1 MGTMDLLSNKFEA
14 YIEDKIIDCE
24 IPSYIKDNINKKF
37 KLRQYQIESQSVLGY
52 YIEKYKNK
60 VKPIHLMFNLATGSG
75 KTLLMACNILYL
87 YKRGYRNFIFF
98 VNSTNIIEK
107 TKYNFLDYTSSKFLF
122 NNKITID
129 NKVVNIKEINNLED
143 ADEDSINIMFT
154 TIQGLHYKLNVP
166 TENCITYEDFK
177 NKKVVLL
184 SDEAHHLN
192 TITKNKLNKTEE
204 EEKHS
209 WEYTVNNILYY
220 NQDNIL
226 LEYTATAELENF
238 KVYDKYKD
246 KVIYKYDL
254 SKFRKDKYSKEVIVL
269 QSDNKVKERI
279 LQSVIISEYRRKVAE
294 KYGILLKPVIL
305 IKSNKIA
312 QSKEILSDFNNWI
325 SELTVDDLN
334 KLKSDENDNVI
345 KKAFKFFEDQNISL
359 SNLIYEIKY
368 KFNEDKCIEVNNKEE
383 SEQKQIILN
392 TLEDKENRY
401 RVVFA
406 VDMLNEGWDVLNLF
420 DIVRVDEGRGS
431 KSTTTKEAQLIGRG
445 ARYYPFNLDE
455 TEDKYKRKYD
465 NDLDNELR
473 ILEELYYHSIN
484 ESKYISDLKKELKE
498 KGIIEDDEN
507 KLTVELKLK
516 DSFKECKL
524 FKNGVIFANR
534 QTINTNKDIEKL
546 SQMNVESSYNFDL
559 KTGDIKEIHILDENT
574 DKIIANN
581 LISTTFNLKDFGF
594 NIIRKA
600 ISKNEFFSFKNLKK
614 YLPNLRSINEF
625 MTDDRYLG
633 AIEVT
638 IRSKYTDIDDIDNS
652 DLLDITLDILKM
664 IEEKIKINYIPYI
677 GTKEFYPQQIKKL
690 NFEKKASF
698 IKGGEDKEMG
708 KPMSIQDGSK
718 LRLNLMD
725 EEWYAYEENYGT
737 SEEKNLILL
746 MKSLYN
752 DLIDND
758 YEDIYLIRNEKILK
772 LYDFYTDKVTEPDFL
787 LWAKKKGDSGYKYY
801 QLFIE
806 PKGQHLLDKDDWKE
820 DLLLSIEKEY
830 LITLSNLDI
839 KKQDKIELVKQEEA
853 AYYDGKTL
861 FSEET
866 SYELKNDILIE
877 NDKYKLIGLSF
888 YNKSKEKDFKK
899 ELTEKLDI
907 KQKVEFNK

>member
-1 MGTMDLLSNKFEA
+1 M
-14 YIEDKIIDCE
+14 
-24 IPSYIKDNINKKF
+24 
-37 KLRQYQIESQSVLGY
+37 
-52 YIEKYKNK
+52 
-60 VKPIHLMFNLATGSG
+60 
-75 KTLLMACNILYL
+75 
-87 YKRGYRNFIFF
+87 
-98 VNSTNIIEK
+98 
-107 TKYNFLDYTSSKFLF
+107 
-122 NNKITID
+122 
-129 NKVVNIKEINNLED
+129 NIKEINNLED

-209 WEYTVNNILYY
+209 WEYTINNILYY

-638 IRSKYTDIDDIDNS
+638 IRSKYTDIDDI
-652 DLLDITLDILKM
+652 
-664 IEEKIKINYIPYI
+664 EEKIKINYIPYI